1 MLNGR
6 GPLPPSNC
14 SSKSKSR
21 PRSNLGMSLK
31 LAERE
36 AAGRLWR
43 RAVGNGV
50 TGRSVKASLLR
61 PPKGSGSGKSM
72 GGSKSK
78 ILGGLEESGGVGM
91 EEKGRLNGKGIR
103 MKHFMLLD
111 QD

>member
-1 MLNGR
+1 MLKGR
-6 GPLPPSNC
+6 GPLPLSNC

-36 AAGRLWR
+36 AGRLWR

-50 TGRSVKASLLR
+50 TGRSVKATASLLR
-61 PPKGSGSGKSM
+61 PRPKGKSGSGKSM

-91 EEKGRLNGKGIR
+91 EEKGRLDGEGI
-103 MKHFMLLD
+103 
-111 QD
+111 

>member
-6 GPLPPSNC
+6 GPLPLSNC

-36 AAGRLWR
+36 AGRLWR

-50 TGRSVKASLLR
+50 GRSVKASLC
-61 PPKGSGSGKSM
+61 PKGSGSGKSM

-78 ILGGLEESGGVGM
+78 IFGGLEESGGVGM
-91 EEKGRLNGKGIR
+91 EEKGRLDGEGIE
-103 MKHFMLLD
+103 
-111 QD
+111 

>member
-1 MLNGR
+1 MLKGR
-6 GPLPPSNC
+6 GPFPLSNC

-61 PPKGSGSGKSM
+61 PPKGKSGSGKSM

-91 EEKGRLNGKGIR
+91 EEKGGLDGEGI
-103 MKHFMLLD
+103 
-111 QD
+111 Q

>member
-1 MLNGR
+1 MLKGL
-6 GPLPPSNC
+6 GPLPLSNC

-36 AAGRLWR
+36 AGRLWR

-50 TGRSVKASLLR
+50 GRSVKAASPLC

-78 ILGGLEESGGVGM
+78 IFGGLEESGGVGM
-91 EEKGRLNGKGIR
+91 EEKGRLDGEGI
-103 MKHFMLLD
+103 
-111 QD
+111 